1 MHCLRGHH
9 FANCL
14 AFACLC
20 RHRRNFIFD
29 ETSELSDYLC
39 VLSKHKTN
47 RDDCFLFA
55 AESLAPDRSQD
66 YFDECRNLRS
76 PVFVRVI
83 TRSWKGDRRIS
94 RSMTKSFCYNIS
106 EYSINRLV
114 KFWTIIYQLMNDRQF
129 LTIEISDV
137 DIIFLNAYNWWYEL
151 LNYW

>member
-66 YFDECRNLRS
+66 YFDECRNLRF

-94 RSMTKSFCYNIS
+94 RSLRIYDQIFLVIIISLNILLVG
-106 EYSINRLV
+106 LV
-114 KFWTIIYQLMNDRQF
+114 KFWTISINEWSPIFNDRN
-129 LTIEISDV
+129 IRCR
-137 DIIFLNAYNWWYEL
+137 YNIL
-151 LNYW
+151 KRL